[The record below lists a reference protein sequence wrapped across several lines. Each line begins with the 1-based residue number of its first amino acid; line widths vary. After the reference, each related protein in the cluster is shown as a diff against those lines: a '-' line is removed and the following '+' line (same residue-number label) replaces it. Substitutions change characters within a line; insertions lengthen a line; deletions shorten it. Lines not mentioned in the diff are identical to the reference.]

1 MTATIHN
8 FMDKLIND
16 DGFSKNEKEILKF
29 VTSANCA
36 IKAAKQ
42 WPEDRK
48 AHLEYCRHN
57 VVKALVFLD
66 EELEDERDS

>member
-8 FMDKLIND
+8 FMDKLISDN
-16 DGFSKNEKEILKF
+16 GFTENEKKILNF
-29 VTSANCA
+29 VISANCA

-48 AHLEYCRHN
+48 AHLEYCRNN
-57 VVKALVFLD
+57 VVKALIFLD